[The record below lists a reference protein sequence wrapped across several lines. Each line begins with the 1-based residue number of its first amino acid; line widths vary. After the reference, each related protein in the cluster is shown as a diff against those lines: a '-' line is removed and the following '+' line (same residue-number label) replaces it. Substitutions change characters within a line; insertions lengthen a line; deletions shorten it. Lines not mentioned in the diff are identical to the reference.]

1 MKEGRER
8 VEREHQRWR
17 QSESER
23 EKESERARER
33 EREILTRLARERMVN
48 VTQTLLPITGLEVE

>member
-23 EKESERARER
+23 EKERER
-33 EREILTRLARERMVN
+33 ERERERLTRLARERMVN